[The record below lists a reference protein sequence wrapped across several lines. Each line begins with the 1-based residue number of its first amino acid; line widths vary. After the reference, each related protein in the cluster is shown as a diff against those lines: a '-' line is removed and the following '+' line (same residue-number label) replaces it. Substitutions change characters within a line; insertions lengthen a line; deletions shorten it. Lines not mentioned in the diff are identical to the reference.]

1 VHEARLRA
9 LLDVGRSLVSELD
22 PDAVLQRLLV
32 CARELTGARYAA
44 IGVLDDAREQLE
56 RFIVAGID
64 DETHRAIGDLPRGRG
79 VLGVLIDDPRP
90 LRLADV
96 GAHPHS
102 YGFPAHHPPMTTF
115 LGVPVLIR
123 GEAWGNLYLTEKEGG
138 EPFTDED
145 EDAAVLLAEWAAV
158 AITNARLYRH
168 ESSRR
173 HELERANRAL
183 ETTVEVARVL
193 GGVTDVDVAL
203 ELIVKRSRAL
213 LDARAAE
220 VALVDGDQLVLAA
233 VTGDGLEDVRG
244 TRLALEDSLA
254 GRVLASGRTQR
265 LDEVPVH
272 AFAHRRLGAR
282 RAIVVPM
289 VFRTRTLGV
298 LMVFDRMGEDA
309 PFTADDQRLL
319 EAFAVSAA
327 SAVATAQ
334 TATDAALRRSIKA
347 SEDERRRW
355 ARELHDETLQ
365 ELAGLR
371 VTLGGARR
379 TGDAAALRAA
389 IDGAIEMLTV
399 GVSNLRSLIADLRP
413 ASLDELGVEA
423 ALESLIDRVRTT
435 SGMRVELDVRLRSD
449 NGRGPG
455 RLDPEIEA
463 TVYRLVQE
471 ALTNVNKHAGAETV
485 WVTVA
490 AAGGALEVA
499 VRDDG
504 RGFDAGAPA
513 AGFGLLGMRER
524 LALVGGSL
532 DVRGEEGRGTSVQAR
547 IPLRAE
553 AAAAAS
559 PEPA

>member
-1 VHEARLRA
+1 MHEARLRA
-9 LLDVGRSLVSELD
+9 LLEVGRSLVSELD
-22 PDAVLQRLLV
+22 PDAVLRRLLV
-32 CARELTGARYAA
+32 CARELTDARYAA
-44 IGVLDDAREQLE
+44 IGVLDEARDHLE
-56 RFIVAGID
+56 RFLVDGVGED
-64 DETHRAIGDLPRGRG
+64 VHRAIGDLPRGRG

-90 LRLADV
+90 LRLDDV
-96 GAHPHS
+96 GAHPQS
-102 YGFPAHHPPMTTF
+102 YGFPPGHPPMTTF

-123 GEAWGNLYLTEKEGG
+123 GEAFGNLYLTEKAGEGG
-138 EPFTDED
+138 FTDED
-145 EDAAVLLAEWAAV
+145 EEIAVVLAEWAVV
-158 AITNARLYRH
+158 AITNARLYRD
-168 ESSRR
+168 ESDRR
-173 HELERANRAL
+173 HALERANRAL
-183 ETTVEVARVL
+183 ETTVEVSRAL

-213 LDARAAE
+213 LGARAAE
-220 VALVDGDQLVLAA
+220 VALVDGDELVIAA
-233 VTGDGLEDVRG
+233 VTGEGLDDVRG
-244 TRLALEDSLA
+244 TRLALEESLA

-265 LDEVPVH
+265 LDEVPAH
-272 AFAHRRLGAR
+272 AFARRRLGAR
-282 RAIVVPM
+282 RAVVVPM

-298 LMVFDRMGEDA
+298 LMVFDRLGEDA

-371 VTLGGARR
+371 VMLGGARR
-379 TGDAAALRAA
+379 AGDAAALTEA
-389 IDGAIEMLTV
+389 IDGAIELLTV

-435 SGMRVELDVRLRSD
+435 SGLQVQYAIELPDGGD
-449 NGRGPG
+449 GAAT

-471 ALTNVNKHAGAETV
+471 ALTNTTKHAGAESV
-485 WVTVA
+485 SVTVA
-490 AAGGALEVA
+490 TRGDGLEIEI
-499 VRDDG
+499 RDDG
-504 RGFDAGAPA
+504 RGFDSGAPA

-532 DVRGEEGRGTSVQAR
+532 DVAGAAGQGTTVRAR
-547 IPLRAE
+547 IPLRA
-553 AAAAAS
+553 AAAIS
-559 PEPA
+559 

>member
-1 VHEARLRA
+1 MHEARLRA
-9 LLDVGRSLVSELD
+9 LLEVGRSLVSELD
-22 PDAVLQRLLV
+22 PDAVLRRLLV
-32 CARELTGARYAA
+32 CARELTDARYAA
-44 IGVLDDAREQLE
+44 IGVLDEARDHLE
-56 RFIVAGID
+56 RFLVDGVGED
-64 DETHRAIGDLPRGRG
+64 VHRAIGDLPRGRG

-90 LRLADV
+90 LRLDDV
-96 GAHPHS
+96 GAHPQS
-102 YGFPAHHPPMTTF
+102 YGFPPGHPPMTTF

-123 GEAWGNLYLTEKEGG
+123 GEAWGNLYLTEKAGEGG
-138 EPFTDED
+138 FTDED
-145 EDAAVLLAEWAAV
+145 EEIAVVLAEWAVV
-158 AITNARLYRH
+158 AITNARLYRD
-168 ESSRR
+168 ESDRR
-173 HELERANRAL
+173 HALERANRAL
-183 ETTVEVARVL
+183 ETTVEVSRAL

-213 LDARAAE
+213 LGARAAE
-220 VALVDGDQLVLAA
+220 VALVDGDELVIAA
-233 VTGDGLEDVRG
+233 VTGEGLDDVRG
-244 TRLALEDSLA
+244 TRLALEESLA

-265 LDEVPVH
+265 LDEVPAH
-272 AFAHRRLGAR
+272 AFARRRLGAR
-282 RAIVVPM
+282 RAVVVPM

-298 LMVFDRMGEDA
+298 LMVFDRLGEDA

-371 VTLGGARR
+371 VMLGGARR
-379 TGDAAALRAA
+379 TGDAAALTEA
-389 IDGAIEMLTV
+389 IDGAIELLTV

-435 SGMRVELDVRLRSD
+435 SGLQVQYAIELPDGGD
-449 NGRGPG
+449 GAAT

-471 ALTNVNKHAGAETV
+471 ALTNTTKHAGAESV
-485 WVTVA
+485 SVTVA
-490 AAGGALEVA
+490 TRGDGLEIEI
-499 VRDDG
+499 RDDG
-504 RGFDAGAPA
+504 RGFDSGAPA

-532 DVRGEEGRGTSVQAR
+532 DVAGAAGQGTTVRAR
-547 IPLRAE
+547 IPLRA
-553 AAAAAS
+553 AAAIG
-559 PEPA
+559 

>member
-9 LLDVGRSLVSELD
+9 LLEVGRSLVSELD
-22 PDAVLQRLLV
+22 PDAVLRRLLV
-32 CARELTGARYAA
+32 CARELTDARYAA
-44 IGVLDDAREQLE
+44 IGVLDEARDHLE
-56 RFIVAGID
+56 RFLVDGVGED
-64 DETHRAIGDLPRGRG
+64 VHRAIGDLPRGRG

-90 LRLADV
+90 LRLDDV
-96 GAHPHS
+96 GAHPQS
-102 YGFPAHHPPMTTF
+102 YGFPPGHPPMTTF

-123 GEAWGNLYLTEKEGG
+123 GEAFGNLYLTEKAGEGG
-138 EPFTDED
+138 FTDED
-145 EDAAVLLAEWAAV
+145 EEIAVVLAEWAVV
-158 AITNARLYRH
+158 AITNARLYRD
-168 ESSRR
+168 ESDRR
-173 HELERANRAL
+173 HALERANRAL
-183 ETTVEVARVL
+183 ETTVEVSRAL

-213 LDARAAE
+213 LGARAAE
-220 VALVDGDQLVLAA
+220 VALVDGDELVIAA
-233 VTGDGLEDVRG
+233 VTGEGLDDVRG
-244 TRLALEDSLA
+244 TRLALEESLA

-265 LDEVPVH
+265 LDEVPAH
-272 AFAHRRLGAR
+272 AFARRRLGAR
-282 RAIVVPM
+282 RAVVVPM

-298 LMVFDRMGEDA
+298 LMVFDRLGEDA

-371 VTLGGARR
+371 VMLGGARR
-379 TGDAAALRAA
+379 AGDAAALTEA
-389 IDGAIEMLTV
+389 IDGAIELLTV

-435 SGMRVELDVRLRSD
+435 SGLQVQYAIELPDGGD
-449 NGRGPG
+449 GAAT

-471 ALTNVNKHAGAETV
+471 ALTNTTKHAGAESV
-485 WVTVA
+485 SVTVA
-490 AAGGALEVA
+490 TRGDGLEIEI
-499 VRDDG
+499 RDDG
-504 RGFDAGAPA
+504 RGFDSGAPA

-532 DVRGEEGRGTSVQAR
+532 DVAGAAGQGTTVRAR
-547 IPLRAE
+547 IPLRA
-553 AAAAAS
+553 AAAIS
-559 PEPA
+559 

>member
-1 VHEARLRA
+1 MHEARLRA
-9 LLDVGRSLVSELD
+9 LLEVGRSLVSELD
-22 PDAVLQRLLV
+22 PDAVLRRLLV
-32 CARELTGARYAA
+32 CARELTDARYAA
-44 IGVLDDAREQLE
+44 IGVLDEARDHLE
-56 RFIVAGID
+56 RFLVDGID
-64 DETHRAIGDLPRGRG
+64 AEVHRAIGDLPRGRG

-90 LRLADV
+90 LRLDDV
-96 GAHPHS
+96 GVHPQS
-102 YGFPAHHPPMTTF
+102 YGFPPGHPPMTTF

-123 GEAWGNLYLTEKEGG
+123 GEAWGNLYLTEKAGEGG
-138 EPFTDED
+138 FTDED
-145 EDAAVLLAEWAAV
+145 EEIAVVLAEWAVV
-158 AITNARLYRH
+158 AITNARLYRD
-168 ESSRR
+168 ESDRR
-173 HELERANRAL
+173 HALERANRAL
-183 ETTVEVARVL
+183 ETTVEVSRAL

-213 LDARAAE
+213 LGARAAE
-220 VALVDGDQLVLAA
+220 VALVDGDELVIAA
-233 VTGDGLEDVRG
+233 VTGEGLDDVRG
-244 TRLALEDSLA
+244 TRLALEESLA

-265 LDEVPVH
+265 LDEVPAH
-272 AFAHRRLGAR
+272 AFARRRLGAR
-282 RAIVVPM
+282 RAVVVPM

-298 LMVFDRMGEDA
+298 LMVFDRLGEDA

-371 VTLGGARR
+371 VMLGGARR
-379 TGDAAALRAA
+379 TGDAAALTEA
-389 IDGAIEMLTV
+389 IDGAIELLTV

-435 SGMRVELDVRLRSD
+435 SGLQVQYAIELPDGGD
-449 NGRGPG
+449 GAAT

-471 ALTNVNKHAGAETV
+471 ALTNTTKHAGAESV
-485 WVTVA
+485 SVTVA
-490 AAGGALEVA
+490 TRGDGLEIEI
-499 VRDDG
+499 RDDG
-504 RGFDAGAPA
+504 RGFDSGAPA

-532 DVRGEEGRGTSVQAR
+532 DVAGAAGQGTTVRAR
-547 IPLRAE
+547 IPLRA
-553 AAAAAS
+553 AAAIG
-559 PEPA
+559 

>member
-1 VHEARLRA
+1 MHEARLRA
-9 LLDVGRSLVSELD
+9 LLEVGRSLVSELD
-22 PDAVLQRLLV
+22 PDAVLRRLLV
-32 CARELTGARYAA
+32 CARELTDARYAA
-44 IGVLDDAREQLE
+44 IGVLDEARDHLE
-56 RFIVAGID
+56 RFLVDGVGED
-64 DETHRAIGDLPRGRG
+64 VHRAIGDLPRGRG

-90 LRLADV
+90 LRLDDV
-96 GAHPHS
+96 GAHPQS
-102 YGFPAHHPPMTTF
+102 YGFPPGHPPMTTF

-123 GEAWGNLYLTEKEGG
+123 GEAFGNLYLTEKAGEGG
-138 EPFTDED
+138 FTDED
-145 EDAAVLLAEWAAV
+145 EEIAVVLAEWAVV
-158 AITNARLYRH
+158 AITNARLYRD
-168 ESSRR
+168 ESDRR
-173 HELERANRAL
+173 HALERANRAL
-183 ETTVEVARVL
+183 ETTVEVSRAL

-213 LDARAAE
+213 LGARAAE
-220 VALVDGDQLVLAA
+220 VALVDGDELVIAA
-233 VTGDGLEDVRG
+233 VTGEGLDDVRG
-244 TRLALEDSLA
+244 TRLALEESLA

-265 LDEVPVH
+265 LDEVPAH
-272 AFAHRRLGAR
+272 AFARRRLGAR
-282 RAIVVPM
+282 RAVVVPM

-298 LMVFDRMGEDA
+298 LMVFDRLGEDA

-371 VTLGGARR
+371 VMLGGARR
-379 TGDAAALRAA
+379 AGDAAALTEA
-389 IDGAIEMLTV
+389 IDGAIELLTV

-435 SGMRVELDVRLRSD
+435 SGLQVQYAIELPDGGD
-449 NGRGPG
+449 GAAT

-471 ALTNVNKHAGAETV
+471 ALTNTTKHAGAESV
-485 WVTVA
+485 SVTVA
-490 AAGGALEVA
+490 TRGDGLEIEI
-499 VRDDG
+499 RDDG
-504 RGFDAGAPA
+504 RGFDSGAPA

-532 DVRGEEGRGTSVQAR
+532 DVAGAAGQGTTVRAR
-547 IPLRAE
+547 IPLRA
-553 AAAAAS
+553 AAAIG
-559 PEPA
+559 